1 MQLGVANLRRP
12 RSKGWVRFLQGAA
25 LGDRGTASAHAFTGL
40 ARRASERERQR
51 PCGVGPPLRRRGA
64 RARQVDFMRH
74 HQLPYEAAEGDELER
89 LRPALVAV
97 QEALGN
103 FAFAGS
109 VRDGASRDA
118 FFKARARARGA
129 PAPRRPR

>member
-1 MQLGVANLRRP
+1 
-12 RSKGWVRFLQGAA
+12 
-25 LGDRGTASAHAFTGL
+25 
-40 ARRASERERQR
+40 
-51 PCGVGPPLRRRGA
+51 
-64 RARQVDFMRH
+64 MRH

-118 FFKARARARGA
+118 FFKARERSRALS
-129 PAPRRPR
+129 RRPPPMQSHASEHGSRRILS